1 MAEMAIVTENL
12 SRRFGRT
19 AAVKDL
25 NLEIR
30 KGSVYGFLGRNGA
43 GKTTTIKMLLGL
55 LRQNSGSATV
65 LGRDSRKEDVQIRL
79 RTGYVAENQK
89 MYDWMTVQQT
99 LKFVADF
106 YPTWKWPA
114 AEDFLGRFELPKEAR
129 IGSLSRGMQGKVALT
144 LALAHEPE
152 LLVLDDCTSGLD
164 AEVRREFLE
173 SVIGVIQEEG
183 KTVFFSSHLIDEVER
198 VADWVGI
205 IQGGSLRVASR
216 TDDMKASV
224 KQVRILFRD
233 EVPERLEV
241 DGILR
246 SRRDGREMIVVL
258 ERFED
263 SKLDQIRK
271 YPIESV
277 DVMKLSLEDIF
288 LAYVGKRGSQ

>member
-1 MAEMAIVTENL
+1 MDDMAIATSNL
-12 SRRFGRT
+12 SRSFGRT
-19 AAVKDL
+19 AAVSNL
-25 NLEIR
+25 NLQVP
-30 KGSVYGFLGRNGA
+30 KGSIYGFLGRNGA

-55 LRQNSGSATV
+55 MRQDSGGITV
-65 LGRDSRKEDVQIRL
+65 LGHDPRKQDVQIRL

-89 MYDWMTVQQT
+89 MYGWMTVQQT

-106 YPTWKWPA
+106 YPTWKWSV
-114 AEDFLGRFELPKEAR
+114 AEDFLERFELPKNAR
-129 IGSLSRGMQGKVALT
+129 ISSLSRGMQGKVALM

-198 VADWVGI
+198 VADWIGI
-205 IQGGSLRVASR
+205 IQNGALRVASR

-233 EVPERLEV
+233 EAPEKLEL

-258 ERFED
+258 ERFEK

-271 YPIESV
+271 YPIESL
-277 DVMKLSLEDIF
+277 DVMKISLEDIF